1 MRNPSNKLPRPPYTL
16 AMPSPF
22 AFEIPAFL
30 LGLLFGSFLNVCIS
44 RLPEHRSISKP
55 RSHCPNCKKMIAWY
69 DNIPLLSWVLLGG
82 KCRHCK
88 AAISWRYPAVELAV
102 GLLFLAAAH
111 QYWFSLFIEAHGSD
125 VNRASWRWDAVGLA
139 ILGFLLIGLLVM
151 DWQTHK
157 LPDAF
162 TLPGTL
168 IGFLLVCTQAIFLLP
183 GEYDIHLNPRND
195 LRMSSPGSFVA
206 KGNVFLTGPEHL
218 VFGRLAAIA
227 GAALLLLAVR
237 GIYKAVRHREGLGLG
252 DVKLLAM
259 IAAFLG
265 FWPAMLALFVGVILC
280 SVYAVTLIAQRK
292 AHSLTRLPLGTFL
305 AVGGLIA
312 ALFGAPLIAWYGSL
326 L

>member
-1 MRNPSNKLPRPPYTL
+1 
-16 AMPSPF
+16 MPTF
-22 AFEIPAFL
+22 LAFELPAFL

-55 RSHCPNCKKMIAWY
+55 RSHCPQCKETIRWY
-69 DNIPLLSWVLLGG
+69 DNIPILSFAILRGR
-82 KCRHCK
+82 CRHCSAK
-88 AAISWRYPAVELAV
+88 IPWRYSLVEFATGIWFAITLRFLHYGLV
-102 GLLFLAAAH
+102 GFFGDVPVITD
-111 QYWFSLFIEAHGSD
+111 FSGFIA
-125 VNRASWRWDAVGLA
+125 RIGLV

-162 TLPGTL
+162 TLTGTL
-168 IGFLLVCTQAIFLLP
+168 LGFMLVCTQAIFLAP
-183 GEYDIHLNPRND
+183 GQDDIKLNPAHS

-218 VFGRLAAIA
+218 VFGRLAAIV
-227 GAALLLLAVR
+227 GAALILIVIRAL
-237 GIYKAVRHREGLGLG
+237 YKAIRHREGLGLG

-265 FWPAMLALFVGVILC
+265 FWPAVLALFCGVILC
-280 SVYAVTLIAQRK
+280 TLYAITLLARRK
-292 AHSLTRLPLGTFL
+292 AHTLTHLPLGTFL
-305 AVGGLIA
+305 SIGGLIA
-312 ALFGAPLIAWYGSL
+312 ALFGTPLIAWYSSL